1 MAPKESDKE
10 ETAVECIG
18 EVEVAAVPDVKEDQ
32 DAAADDGSKKTASEK
47 EEVGKDK
54 SEEGSDKATEKQKE
68 TDTDQASHSLITVK
82 TKDS

>member
-1 MAPKESDKE
+1 MAPKE

-32 DAAADDGSKKTASEK
+32 DAAADDDVSKKTTSEK
-47 EEVGKDK
+47 EEK
-54 SEEGSDKATEKQKE
+54 SEEGGSDKATEKQKE